1 MSAVMPESSPDP
13 LARAR
18 KFQSQI
24 LQRLA
29 GMQAQV
35 AAALGLS
42 ESTISRDKEGFERL
56 CAILAHLGFKVVD
69 QTKVCVPPGEIAFL
83 RQLYA
88 KVSADAPWMLD
99 DERSE

>member
-1 MSAVMPESSPDP
+1 MTGESSTDP

-24 LQRLA
+24 LHRLA
-29 GMQAQV
+29 GAQAQV

-69 QTKVCVPPGEIAFL
+69 QSKVCVPAGEIAFL
-83 RQLYA
+83 RA
-88 KVSADAPWMLD
+88 AHTKVSQQAPWLLNED
-99 DERSE
+99 GTE